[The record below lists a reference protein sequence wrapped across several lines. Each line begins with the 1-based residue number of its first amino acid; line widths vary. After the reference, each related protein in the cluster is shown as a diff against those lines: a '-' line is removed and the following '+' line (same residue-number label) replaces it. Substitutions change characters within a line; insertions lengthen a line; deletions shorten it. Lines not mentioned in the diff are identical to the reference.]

1 MSTVG
6 GGVNIV
12 RDGLVMYLDAAN
24 TKSLPNLV
32 TNQFL
37 WSQDFTNVS
46 WIRSRMTTSGSTMAA
61 PYGSSSATTLTAT
74 LSYSA
79 IRQNITVPIGIY
91 TVSYYVKY
99 INQQFMTIVH
109 EGIPYGTA
117 TFDLINGTTT
127 GIGGTSGFGVS
138 ALITAAPNGFYRI
151 SVTFNVTQ
159 PSFVLAA
166 NLWFGAYNGNDNTGS
181 QVYVWGGQF
190 ENGSSPTT
198 YLPTTTV
205 PVSNI
210 TTWTDISRGGNN
222 GTLVNGPAYN
232 NLNGGSLV
240 FDGVSNYVSVPS
252 LANTSFPQDAGTIS
266 VWYNIDSTGQ
276 IATNPSIF
284 DGYDGRNHIF
294 IRRTSNPLYTIQ
306 VAFQDVSYAYRY
318 VYTHLSTLD
327 VWHNIVVTYV
337 TGISSSVKFYI
348 DGILIN
354 SGTISDSAWRPTQQF
369 VGIGTIYANSTVKGK
384 GSILQIYNR
393 ALSASEVLQNYNA
406 SKSKFGLL

>member
-1 MSTVG
+1 MAGNVSLNTVT
-6 GGVNIV
+6 
-12 RDGLVMYLDAAN
+12 DGLVLYLDAAN

-109 EGIPYGTA
+109 EGIPLGTA

-127 GIGGTSGFGVS
+127 GVGGTSGFGVS

-181 QVYVWGGQF
+181 QVYVWGAQF

-198 YLPTTTV
+198 YLPTTSTYA
-205 PVSNI
+205 SNI
-210 TTWTDISRGGNN
+210 TTWNDLSKNTNN
-222 GTLVNGPAYN
+222 GTLIN
-232 NLNGGSLV
+232 NPTFNNTNGGSIV
-240 FDGVSNYVSVPS
+240 FDGVNDYANIPS
-252 LANTSFPQDAGTIS
+252 SPELEITSDLTINIWIYNTLPKSGIGIITKGPLSGD
-266 VWYNIDSTGQ
+266 
-276 IATNPSIF
+276 
-284 DGYDGRNHIF
+284 YDYMIYL
-294 IRRTSNPLYTIQ
+294 TSNSTNLNFYKKNSSGVDASGGGFVTTILNTWVNVCFTKQ
-306 VAFQDVSYAYRY
+306 
-318 VYTHLSTLD
+318 
-327 VWHNIVVTYV
+327 
-337 TGISSSVKFYI
+337 
-348 DGILIN
+348 
-354 SGTISDSAWRPTQQF
+354 GT
-369 VGIGTIYANSTVKGK
+369 TVKGYENGVLRK
-384 GSILQIYNR
+384 TDIFTDSNIRTSSNSLKIGNGWTPAFGGKIPQTQVYNR
-393 ALSASEVLQNYNA
+393 ALSAQEVLQNYNA
-406 SKSKFGLL
+406 TKSRFGL